1 MTKKFKHKDII
12 SIRDLTKEEIIYLLR
27 LAEKIKKL
35 KNKGGLLKG
44 KIMASLFFE
53 PSTRTRFS
61 FESAMKHLGGEV
73 LSFENMET
81 TSVTKGESLYDTV
94 KMMERYADVI
104 VIRHNLEGA
113 ARFTAEATKRPV
125 INAGDGANQHPT
137 QTLLDLFT
145 IQECQKKLNNLTIAM
160 VGDLKYGRTVHSLTQ
175 ALAHFKSKFYFIS
188 PASLKMPEA
197 IKEELR
203 ENKIK
208 FSELESFDRI
218 LNKVDILYMTRIQ
231 KERFADP
238 LDYEKVKNAFIL
250 KAGDLTKAKP
260 NLKVL
265 HPLPRVNEID
275 KKVDDTKHAYY
286 FQQAQNGL
294 YLRQA
299 LLALLLNKIS

>member
-1 MTKKFKHKDII
+1 
-12 SIRDLTKEEIIYLLR
+12 
-27 LAEKIKKL
+27 
-35 KNKGGLLKG
+35 
-44 KIMASLFFE
+44 
-53 PSTRTRFS
+53 
-61 FESAMKHLGGEV
+61 MKHLGGEV

-113 ARFTAEATKRPV
+113 ARFTAESSERPV

-145 IQECQKKLNNLTIAM
+145 VQECQKKLNNLTIAM
-160 VGDLKYGRTVHSLTQ
+160 VGDLKYGRTVHSLAQ
-175 ALAHFKSKFYFIS
+175 AMSHFKSRFYFIS
-188 PASLKMPEA
+188 PEILKMPES

-203 ENKIK
+203 EKKIK

-250 KAGDLTKAKP
+250 KAEDLNKVKP